1 MVKFLQEKRR
11 KEEEAEAQIDMQLA
25 QEAAHAKMARD
36 LSDEVVEFS
45 TAFHITN
52 SFESKL
58 IDVIKLGWHHY
69 VSVPVRINC

>member
-36 LSDEVVEFS
+36 LSDEVVEIS
-45 TAFHITN
+45 IAFHKTKYFQKKKSSI
-52 SFESKL
+52 L
-58 IDVIKLGWHHY
+58 
-69 VSVPVRINC
+69 